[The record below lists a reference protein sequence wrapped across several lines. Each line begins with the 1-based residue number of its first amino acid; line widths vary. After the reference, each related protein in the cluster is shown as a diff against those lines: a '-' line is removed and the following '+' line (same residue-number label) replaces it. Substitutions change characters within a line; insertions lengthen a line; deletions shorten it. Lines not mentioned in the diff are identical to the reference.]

1 MFRVDESKLN
11 GKIVERGTTKEAIA
25 SEIGIDRC
33 TFYRRIKSNK
43 LLISDMHKICNILSL
58 SSSEAIDIFLA
69 Q

>member
-11 GKIVERGTTKEAIA
+11 GKIVECGTTKDAIA

-33 TFYRRIKSNK
+33 TFYRRIKTNK
-43 LLISDMHKICNILSL
+43 LLISDMHKICDILNL
-58 SSSEAIDIFLA
+58 SSAEAVDIFLA